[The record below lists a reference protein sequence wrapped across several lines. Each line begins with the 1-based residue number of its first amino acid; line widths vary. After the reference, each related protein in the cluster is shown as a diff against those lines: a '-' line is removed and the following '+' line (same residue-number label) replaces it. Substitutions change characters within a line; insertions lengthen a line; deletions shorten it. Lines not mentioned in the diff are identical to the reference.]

1 MTHKRNTS
9 GLKPFK
15 KGQSGNPGGKIKV
28 PDDIKEARKLTQ
40 IELER
45 TINSLLFLDKEALQ
59 ARIKDPKT
67 PMIEMIAASIMAQA
81 AVKGDHLRLDFILQ
95 RMIGKVK
102 DQIELST
109 PVPFVLRKRDGEEI
123 VMGVETK
130 QEGEK

>member
-1 MTHKRNTS
+1 MAKKLPPEGKRF
-9 GLKPFK
+9 KP
-15 KGQSGNPGGKIKV
+15 GVSGNPGGKPKI

-45 TINSLLFLDKEALQ
+45 TINALLFLDKESLQ

-102 DQIELST
+102 DQVEISQ
-109 PVPFVLRKRDGEEI
+109 PQPYIVRKLDGEEI
-123 VMGVETK
+123 AMGIETK
-130 QEGEK
+130 ETQT